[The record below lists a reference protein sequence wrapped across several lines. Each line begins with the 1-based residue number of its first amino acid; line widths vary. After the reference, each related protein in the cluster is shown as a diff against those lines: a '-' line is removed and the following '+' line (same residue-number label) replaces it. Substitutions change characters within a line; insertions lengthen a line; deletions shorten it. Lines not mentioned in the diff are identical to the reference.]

1 MAETS
6 EGKVRENSLIFLP
19 FFFVSPFPIPDFI
32 FDLSADEKRVL
43 LHARTKGVIKNA
55 DCRAVV
61 PLDTLSMS
69 TLLKR
74 LRNKGILVQ
83 QGKGSAT
90 CYSIAPEY
98 SDIESKESKSN

>member
-1 MAETS
+1 MTLPLLNLTS
-6 EGKVRENSLIFLP
+6 QKYKTWIEQFS
-19 FFFVSPFPIPDFI
+19 S

-43 LHARTKGVIKNA
+43 LHARTKEVIKNA

-61 PLDTLSMS
+61 PLDTLAMS

-74 LRNKGILVQ
+74 LRNKGILVL

-90 CYSIAPEY
+90 CYSIAPKY
-98 SDIESKESKSN
+98 SYTESEESKHN

>member
-1 MAETS
+1 MTLPLLNLTS
-6 EGKVRENSLIFLP
+6 QKYKTWIEQFS
-19 FFFVSPFPIPDFI
+19 S
-32 FDLSADEKRVL
+32 FDLPADEKRVL
-43 LHARTKGVIKNA
+43 LHARTKEVIKNA